1 MKKVAILGLAL
12 LIALP
17 VGASA
22 SFATVKPHNDNM
34 VKVFVH
40 FADTPGKSEWG
51 LIRAFGGTVTNSY
64 SIIPAVAAEIPESAI
79 EGLSHNPSVTAIE
92 EDHKVEATA
101 ITYDTEYSNA
111 WGVERIESG
120 VAHEQNYKG
129 QGVKIG
135 IIDSGINYTH
145 PDLAP
150 NYKGGYDFYYYDLDP
165 MDVYGHGTHV
175 AGTACAADN
184 DNGVASSKLGVVGVA
199 PECDLYSLRVLNEN
213 GVGYESDIVSAIEWS
228 LGREVT
234 LLPWGDTLGT
244 TTQGVRMDV
253 VNLSLGSSQAY
264 SLASEQTFAVAASE
278 GLIIVAAAGNS
289 GNPGG
294 KGINTIYPANYESVI
309 AVGATKQG
317 DSRASFS
324 STGPN
329 VELVAPGESVYS
341 TWNDNQGYY
350 DPQPVCTGVLVDVN
364 GDGQL
369 DGECYKYGSGTS
381 MASPHVAGVAALL
394 IGSGLVHDDNH
405 NGMINDEVRSLMQST
420 AIDLGASGRDDRYGF
435 GLVNVYNA
443 FRAVTPVSTGTLDG
457 FVTDESSNPI
467 EGATVTA
474 GIYSATTD
482 GAGHYLISDIAVG
495 SYTVTASASG
505 YTAESSGATIT
516 DNAVTSVNFGLA
528 TAPVVDMTLTAVGY
542 KVKGVMKADLS
553 WSGGSMSGNVDV
565 YRNGGVI
572 AATANDGAYVDN
584 INQKGSGTFT
594 YKVCEEGTGVCSNES
609 VVAF

>member
-1 MKKVAILGLAL
+1 MKNLAIFWLAL
-12 LIALP
+12 FLALP
-17 VGASA
+17 VGAST
-22 SFATVKPHNDNM
+22 SFAATTPQNDKDI
-34 VKVFVH
+34 KVFIH
-40 FADTPGKSEWG
+40 FTETPGKSEWG
-51 LIRAFGGTVTNSY
+51 LVRAFGGTVTHSY
-64 SIIPAVAAEIPESAI
+64 SIIPVVAAVIPESAI
-79 EGLSHNPSVTAIE
+79 EGLLHNPGVTAIE
-92 EDHKVEATA
+92 EDHEVEAA
-101 ITYDTEYSNA
+101 GITYDTEYSNA

-150 NYKGGYDFYYYDLDP
+150 NYKGGYDFYYYDIDP

-175 AGTACAADN
+175 AGTACATDN
-184 DNGVASSKLGVVGVA
+184 DNGAANPKLGVVGVA
-199 PECDLYSLRVLNEN
+199 PECDLYSLRVLNED

-244 TTQGVRMDV
+244 TTQGTRMDV

-264 SLASEQTFAVAASE
+264 SQASEQAFAEAESE
-278 GLIIVAAAGNS
+278 GLTIVAAAGNS

-294 KGINTIYPANYESVI
+294 KGTNTIYPANYDSVI
-309 AVGATKQG
+309 AVGATKQD
-317 DSRASFS
+317 DSRTFFS

-341 TWNDNQGYY
+341 TWNDNTSYL
-350 DPQPVCTGVLVDVN
+350 DPQPVCN
-364 GDGQL
+364 GSAN
-369 DGECYKYGSGTS
+369 ECYKYGSGTS

-394 IGSGLVHDDNH
+394 IGSGLVHDDNN
-405 NGMINDEVRSLMQST
+405 NGMISDEVRSLMQST
-420 AIDLGASGRDDRYGF
+420 AIDLGASGRDDKYGF
-435 GLVNVYNA
+435 GLVNVNNA
-443 FRAVTPVSTGTLDG
+443 LRAVTPVATGTLDG

-467 EGATVTA
+467 ERATVTT

-482 GAGHYLISDIAVG
+482 GAGYYLISDIAVG
-495 SYTVTASASG
+495 SYTVTARALGYNEASS
-505 YTAESSGATIT
+505 EVTIT
-516 DNAVTSVNFGLA
+516 DNTNTSVNFGLA
-528 TAPVVDMTLTAVGY
+528 IAPVVDITLSAVGY

-553 WSGGSMSGNVDV
+553 WSGTTSLNVDM
-565 YRNGGVI
+565 YRNESVI
-572 AATANDGAYVDN
+572 TTTVNDGTYTDN

-594 YKVCEEGTGVCSNES
+594 YKICEAGTNVCSNES
-609 VVAF
+609 IVAF

>member
-1 MKKVAILGLAL
+1 MKKLAILGLAL

-17 VGASA
+17 VGASV
-22 SFATVKPHNDNM
+22 SFAATQPQNETSI
-34 VKVFVH
+34 KVFVH

-51 LIRAFGGTVTNSY
+51 LIRAFGGTVTHSY

-79 EGLSHNPSVTAIE
+79 QGLLHNPKITAIE
-92 EDHKVEATA
+92 EDHKVEATT
-101 ITYDTEYSNA
+101 ITYDAEYLNA

-120 VAHEQNYKG
+120 VGHEAGYKG

-135 IIDSGINYTH
+135 IIDSGINYLH

-184 DNGVASSKLGVVGVA
+184 DNGFASLKLGVVGVA
-199 PECDLYSLRVLNEN
+199 PECELYSLRVLNED

-264 SLASEQTFAVAASE
+264 SQASEQTFAEATSE

-289 GNPGG
+289 GNPAG
-294 KGINTIYPANYESVI
+294 KGTNTIYPANYESVI

-317 DSRASFS
+317 DGRASFS

-341 TWNDNQGYY
+341 TWNDNTGYY
-350 DPQPVCTGVLVDVN
+350 DPQPVCTGVLEDIN
-364 GDGQL
+364 GDGQP

-405 NGMINDEVRSLMQST
+405 NGMISDEVRALMQST
-420 AIDLGASGRDDRYGF
+420 AIDLGASGRDDKYGF
-435 GLVNVYNA
+435 GLVNVSNA
-443 FRAVTPVSTGTLDG
+443 LKAVTPVSTGTLNG
-457 FVTDESSNPI
+457 FVTDESANPI
-467 EGATVTA
+467 VGVVVTA
-474 GIYSATTD
+474 GAYSAITD
-482 GAGHYLISDIAVG
+482 GTGYYLVSDIAVG

-505 YTAESSGATIT
+505 YSEGSSGATIT
-516 DNAVTSVNFGLA
+516 ENTATIVNFELA
-528 TAPVVDMTLTAVGY
+528 VAPIADISLVTAGY
-542 KVKGVMKADLS
+542 KVKGLMKADLS
-553 WSGGSMSGNVDV
+553 WSGATSVNVDV
-565 YRNGGVI
+565 YRNGVNI
-572 AATANDGAYVDN
+572 TTTTNDGTYTDN
-584 INQKGSGTFT
+584 INQKGSETFT
-594 YKVCEEGTGVCSNES
+594 YKICEAGINTCSNES

>member
-1 MKKVAILGLAL
+1 MKNLAILGLAL
-12 LIALP
+12 LLALP
-17 VGASA
+17 VGAST
-22 SFATVKPHNDNM
+22 SFAAVEPQDDNV

-79 EGLSHNPSVTAIE
+79 LGLSHNPSVTSIE

-135 IIDSGINYTH
+135 IIDSGINYMH
-145 PDLAP
+145 QDLSS

-184 DNGVASSKLGVVGVA
+184 DNGVVSPKLGVVGVA
-199 PECDLYSLRVLNEN
+199 AECDLYSLRVLNDD
-213 GVGYESDIVSAIEWS
+213 GVGYESDIISAIEWS

-264 SLASEQTFAVAASE
+264 SQAGEQAFAEAANE
-278 GLIIVAAAGNS
+278 GLVIVAAAGNS
-289 GNPGG
+289 GNPAG
-294 KGINTIYPANYESVI
+294 KGTNTIYPANYDSVI
-309 AVGATKQG
+309 AVGAIKQG

-350 DPQPVCTGVLVDVN
+350 DPQPVCTGILTNIN
-364 GDGQL
+364 GDGQP

-381 MASPHVAGVAALL
+381 MASPHVAGVVALL
-394 IGSGLVHDDNH
+394 IGSGLVHDA
-405 NGMINDEVRSLMQST
+405 NGNGVGDEVRALMDST
-420 AIDLGASGRDDRYGF
+420 AIDLGAAGRDDKYGF
-435 GLVNVYNA
+435 GLVNVRTGLN
-443 FRAVTPVSTGTLDG
+443 AVTPVSTGTLDG

-467 EGATVTA
+467 ADATVTA

-482 GAGHYLISDIAVG
+482 GAGYYLISDIAVG

-505 YTAESSGATIT
+505 YSEGSSGATVT
-516 DNAVTSVNFGLA
+516 KGAVTTVNFGLA
-528 TAPVVDMTLTAVGY
+528 TAPVVDITLTTVGY
-542 KVKGVMKADLS
+542 KVKGLMKADLS
-553 WSGGSMSGNVDV
+553 WSGATSINVDV
-565 YRNGGVI
+565 YRNGSVVTTTG
-572 AATANDGAYVDN
+572 NDGVHTDN
-584 INQKGSGTFT
+584 IDQRGGGTFT
-594 YKVCEEGTGVCSNES
+594 YKICEAGGISACSNES
-609 VVAF
+609 VVTF

>member
-1 MKKVAILGLAL
+1 MKNLSILGLAL

-17 VGASA
+17 VGVPTSFA
-22 SFATVKPHNDNM
+22 SFKPQNDNV

-79 EGLSHNPSVTAIE
+79 LGLSRNPSVIVIE

-135 IIDSGINYTH
+135 IIDSGINYNH
-145 PDLAP
+145 PELAT

-175 AGTACAADN
+175 AGTACAADD
-184 DNGVASSKLGVVGVA
+184 DNGVTSPKLGVVGVA
-199 PECDLYSLRVLNEN
+199 PECDLYSLRVLNED

-244 TTQGVRMDV
+244 TTQGVIMDV

-264 SLASEQTFAVAASE
+264 SLASEQAFAAAESE

-289 GNPGG
+289 GNPAG
-294 KGINTIYPANYESVI
+294 KGTNTIYPANYDSVI
-309 AVGATKQG
+309 AVGAIKQG

-341 TWNDNQGYY
+341 TWNDNLDYNGNATT
-350 DPQPVCTGVLVDVN
+350 CRN
-364 GDGQL
+364 GDTN
-369 DGECYKYGSGTS
+369 DCYKYGSGTS

-394 IGSGLVHDDNH
+394 IGSGLVYDGNH
-405 NGMINDEVRSLMQST
+405 NGRINDEVRALMQST
-420 AIDLGASGRDDRYGF
+420 AIDLGTSGRDDKYGF
-435 GLVNVYNA
+435 GLVNVSNA
-443 FRAVTPVSTGTLDG
+443 LGAVTPVATGILDG

-474 GIYSATTD
+474 GTYSATTD
-482 GAGHYLISDIAVG
+482 GAGYYLVSDIAVG

-505 YTAESSGATIT
+505 YSEESSGATISENT
-516 DNAVTSVNFGLA
+516 TTSVNFGLA
-528 TAPVVDMTLTAVGY
+528 TAPVVDITLTAVGY
-542 KVKGVMKADLS
+542 KVKGLMKADLS
-553 WSGGSMSGNVDV
+553 WSGAASINVDV
-565 YRNGGVI
+565 YRNGSVVTT
-572 AATANDGAYVDN
+572 TANDGVHTDN
-584 INQKGSGTFT
+584 INQRGGGTFT
-594 YKVCEEGTGVCSNES
+594 YKICEAGGISACSNES
-609 VVAF
+609 TAAF